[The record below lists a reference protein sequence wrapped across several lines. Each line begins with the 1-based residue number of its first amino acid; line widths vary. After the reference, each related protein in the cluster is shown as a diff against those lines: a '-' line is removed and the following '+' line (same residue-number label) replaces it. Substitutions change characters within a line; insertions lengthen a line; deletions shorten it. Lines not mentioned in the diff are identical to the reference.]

1 MTTPQIQFHGYPKRP
16 VPDILGGSDW
26 DVPMVDRDS
35 DSIFLLVEYLKITD
49 PENAN
54 EPTAYK
60 MVSQLNQEHTEL
72 ERKAIDVLRST
83 PGIQEDKD
91 QSLYR
96 IMFQFLQYQVG
107 QLVIKA
113 LEATGGDAT
122 RLVGMMRWHNPGI
135 APAETNDAVMK
146 TTVEEALKTLG
157 KDHSPQAV
165 EELWRQLNQQ
175 VDLLS
180 WTRRAQRLAGW
191 AEDVQSLPGS
201 SEEMKRIFLQDQN
214 EAAWTVID
222 QHLTEPINAL
232 MEQQEEEDP
241 WAVDWDS

>member
-1 MTTPQIQFHGYPKRP
+1 MTTPQIRFHGYAKRP

-26 DVPMVDRDS
+26 DLPMVDRDS

-60 MVSQLNQEHTEL
+60 IVSQLNQEHTEL

-83 PGIQEDKD
+83 PGIQQDKD

-122 RLVGMMRWHNPGI
+122 KLVGMMRYH
-135 APAETNDAVMK
+135 
-146 TTVEEALKTLG
+146 
-157 KDHSPQAV
+157 
-165 EELWRQLNQQ
+165 
-175 VDLLS
+175 
-180 WTRRAQRLAGW
+180 
-191 AEDVQSLPGS
+191 
-201 SEEMKRIFLQDQN
+201 
-214 EAAWTVID
+214 
-222 QHLTEPINAL
+222 
-232 MEQQEEEDP
+232 
-241 WAVDWDS
+241 